1 MARCP
6 DKCSLRSNG
15 ATPLPTRDDAP
26 AHALNHFQPRTHA
39 MNLNLALT
47 VLLPA
52 LVGGTLAVVTATD
65 LAVIH
70 DEAKGKAAAVQ
81 AQHDAQTLEAARI
94 LFELNTGRAPAD
106 EQELVARGYLK
117 ESWLTRERVDT
128 TPLTLP
134 AAE

>member
-1 MARCP
+1 
-6 DKCSLRSNG
+6 
-15 ATPLPTRDDAP
+15 
-26 AHALNHFQPRTHA
+26 

-47 VLLPA
+47 LLLPA
-52 LVGGTLAVVTATD
+52 LVGGTLVAVTAVD
-65 LAVIH
+65 LAQIH
-70 DEAKGKAAAVQ
+70 DEARGKAAIVQ

-134 AAE
+134 ASE